1 MAIQQT
7 TLPSPVGNGYG
18 AWTDIS
24 TYGALKTILC
34 NGGVRCFT
42 EVEISNEAAPLA
54 GTVGSAITSFGNE
67 GHGNLTLQVSAR
79 WARVKVAGFIT
90 GVSVAP
96 VVTIGGDDSGAVF
109 ATVPSLNVDGFG
121 AAVDTTSLVGPVK
134 TITVI
139 GEISGQI
146 NFQISQD
153 GVTWEDMFTFG
164 GSPTSVTAEFVA
176 NWCRIQKSR
185 TVSVLPAPAIDIGG
199 SFGNGGGGGGGGSVG
214 YTLQAFNYICDGT
227 EGSDFMIPIVSP
239 TVSSTYF
246 VQLTQAEG
254 IASSKYFNAPT
265 GTPGDRT
272 TTDFRVISSSAV
284 AAGDSIDVYIF
295 EYPVVAP

>member
-79 WARVKVAGFIT
+79 WARAKVAGFIT

-96 VVTIGGDDSGAVF
+96 VVLFIGPGGREVAPRLSGYMADF
-109 ATVPSLNVDGFG
+109 YG
-121 AAVDTTSLVGPVK
+121 AYLD
-134 TITVI
+134 
-139 GEISGQI
+139 ER
-146 NFQISQD
+146 
-153 GVTWEDMFTFG
+153 M
-164 GSPTSVTAEFVA
+164 VTALRSA
-176 NWCRIQKSR
+176 
-185 TVSVLPAPAIDIGG
+185 
-199 SFGNGGGGGGGGSVG
+199 GN
-214 YTLQAFNYICDGT
+214 
-227 EGSDFMIPIVSP
+227 
-239 TVSSTYF
+239 
-246 VQLTQAEG
+246 
-254 IASSKYFNAPT
+254 
-265 GTPGDRT
+265 
-272 TTDFRVISSSAV
+272 
-284 AAGDSIDVYIF
+284 
-295 EYPVVAP
+295 